1 MNLPHPVTI
10 TTPSQQQITLT
21 SLDIGTID
29 IPSRQVV
36 RVQIRPFPMPLIA
49 WEGEAYVAA
58 GDWTQAQLEAR
69 VVELLGENPAAV
81 LEGLW
86 PKA

>member
-29 IPSRQVV
+29 IPSRQIG
-36 RVQIRPFPMPLIA
+36 REWLGIA
-49 WEGEAYVAA
+49 ATPGEKSPP
-58 GDWTQAQLEAR
+58 
-69 VVELLGENPAAV
+69 PAV
-81 LEGLW
+81 
-86 PKA
+86 P